1 MGFGIIADWGFV
13 VGFFCL
19 RCLRFGSEFDWF
31 AAISRIEEQGCF
43 YKNEG
48 SR

>member
-13 VGFFCL
+13 VGFF
-19 RCLRFGSEFDWF
+19 CLRFGSEFDWF
-31 AAISRIEEQGCF
+31 AAISRIEEQRCF
-43 YKNEG
+43 YTNEG